1 MTSTLRAFGDNVDI
15 EYTDSLGIE
24 TDILVSAQQEKNIC
38 EELVDIFDQGS
49 IDKNTIAEF
58 LKTYTMQYPYD
69 ANLYAIAYLYF
80 GSGAGD
86 LEDITKYLGIY
97 DSFVDCAKEICIF
110 KLKYQMNL
118 DMEGNNLEQ
127 LEADVQ
133 FAKRLVKKYALL
145 QTELEPYAIRM
156 QSELGGKKY
165 TATHPKEETQC
176 FYKIMADKQL
186 TKGDALYL
194 KGSEEFEKYYA
205 KYAGD
210 VDQEANGPIAA
221 FYSDFLAFTPEKL
234 YCIIRGK
241 DMDDDTVA
249 VDYDELKLSGY
260 TVMTLPD
267 EDRMSGNV
275 CELGTY
281 RFGYSGDC
289 DFLRHLKFWSATK
302 KVKNYWQNSR
312 KMRHGISRQWRTMKP
327 SLNC

>member
-1 MTSTLRAFGDNVDI
+1 
-15 EYTDSLGIE
+15 
-24 TDILVSAQQEKNIC
+24 
-38 EELVDIFDQGS
+38 
-49 IDKNTIAEF
+49 
-58 LKTYTMQYPYD
+58 
-69 ANLYAIAYLYF
+69 
-80 GSGAGD
+80 
-86 LEDITKYLGIY
+86 
-97 DSFVDCAKEICIF
+97 
-110 KLKYQMNL
+110 MNL

-221 FYSDFLAFTPEKL
+221 FTATFLLLRRKNFIALFAEK
-234 YCIIRGK
+234 IW
-241 DMDDDTVA
+241 
-249 VDYDELKLSGY
+249 
-260 TVMTLPD
+260 MTTRL
-267 EDRMSGNV
+267 
-275 CELGTY
+275 
-281 RFGYSGDC
+281 
-289 DFLRHLKFWSATK
+289 
-302 KVKNYWQNSR
+302 Q
-312 KMRHGISRQWRTMKP
+312 
-327 SLNC
+327 